1 MHHMDEQKVM
11 APLNLERLFKAW
23 AEIKWKEANKNGNRR
38 VASVSRICG
47 SVSDKRSPGSGG
59 GAS

>member
-1 MHHMDEQKVM
+1 MDEQKVM
-11 APLNLERLFKAW
+11 APLNVERLFKAW
-23 AEIKWKEANKNGNRR
+23 AEIKEGGKNDNSR
-38 VASVSRICG
+38 VAGVSRICG

>member
-1 MHHMDEQKVM
+1 MDEQKVM

-38 VASVSRICG
+38 VAGISRICG

-59 GAS
+59 GA